1 MTDLDEFAEV
11 QALIERLT
19 AAEKLAAQAKTDLTV
34 VRAQLEQAHADVDDI
49 RVRLGVYEAC
59 VGMDPPAWVAP
70 KRPKQGSAVVCSMLS
85 DTHWDEV
92 VSAVEM
98 DGRGCYNRTIAEQ
111 RLRRFCD
118 KTIELARDYT
128 AGVDI
133 DGLVLVLGGDL
144 VSGLIHEELR
154 ETNECS
160 ALETVVYW
168 AGRLAATVTVLAD
181 HFGKVHCPAVVGNHG
196 RMTRK
201 PRAKGR
207 VRDNLDWL
215 LVTTT
220 ATHLAGDDR
229 ITWQISE
236 APDTL
241 FQVYDTRFLLTH
253 GDQVRGGGGIGGIWP
268 PIMRLRA
275 RKQVNTPH
283 DVLVMGHWHQLVQ
296 AASAGLIVNGSTKG
310 PDEFAAIMNFP
321 DEPPQQAWWLV
332 TPEHGVT
339 AQSPIFVMDKKKE
352 KWL

>member
-1 MTDLDEFAEV
+1 MTSLDEFAETA
-11 QALIERLT
+11 ALVERLT
-19 AAEKLAAQAKTDLTV
+19 ASEKQAAVAKTDLSV
-34 VRAQLEQAHADVDDI
+34 AKAQLEQAHHRVDDLQV
-49 RVRLGVYEAC
+49 RVDVYEAC
-59 VGMDPPAWVAP
+59 VGMDPPNWLVP
-70 KRPKQGSAVVCSMLS
+70 KRPGRGKAIVCSMLS

-98 DGRGCYNRTIAEQ
+98 DGRGCYNRVIAEQ
-111 RLRRFCD
+111 RLRRFTD

-133 DGLVLVLGGDL
+133 EGLVLILGGDL

-154 ETNECS
+154 ESNECS
-160 ALETVVYW
+160 ALETVVFW
-168 AGRLAATVTVLAD
+168 AGRLAATVTTLAD
-181 HFGKVHCPAVVGNHG
+181 HFGTVHCPAVVGNHG

-201 PRAKGR
+201 PRMKGR

-236 APDTL
+236 SADCL
-241 FQVYDTRFLLTH
+241 FSVYNTRHLLTH
-253 GDQVRGGGGIGGIWP
+253 GDQVKGGGGIGGIWP

-275 RKQVNTPH
+275 RKQVNCPH
-283 DVLVMGHWHQLVQ
+283 DVLIMGHWHQLVQ
-296 AASAGLIVNGSTKG
+296 AASAGLIVNGCTKG

-339 AQSPIFVMDKKKE
+339 VQSPIFVMDKQKE
-352 KWL
+352 KWA